1 MRWARWI
8 GSPDVTS
15 HDAPGGA
22 GKKRFVFDLAI
33 ALEPLGEGRHLAH
46 VDPRWNIAEAP
57 NGGYLLSMA
66 LTAIRAEVPHPHPFA
81 VSAHYPQRT
90 ANGPAEITTEVVRVG
105 RGSTTARATLFQE
118 GTARVLVTA
127 TFGDLDAM
135 RGPTAIQAERPTF
148 PPPDECVHAVGPV
161 APPFMQQFDLRL
173 TPETASW
180 AVSHPSGVAE
190 AAGWIRFADGR
201 EPDPD
206 CLPLMADSFP
216 PTVFNLMPAAWVP
229 TIELTV
235 HVRGRPTP
243 GWLQCRFR
251 TRYLIEGYLEEDGEI
266 WDSDGRLVALS
277 RQMARILA

>member
-1 MRWARWI
+1 
-8 GSPDVTS
+8 VTS
-15 HDAPGGA
+15 HDAAGA
-22 GKKRFVFDLAI
+22 TEGRRFVFDQAI
-33 ALEPLGEGRHLAH
+33 ELQALGEGRHRAR

-57 NGGYLLSMA
+57 NGGYLLCMA
-66 LTAIRAEVPHPHPFA
+66 LAAIGTRVPHPHPFA

-90 ANGPAEITTEVVRVG
+90 AIGDAEIATEVVRVG
-105 RGSTTARATLFQE
+105 RGSSTALATLSQD
-118 GTARVLVTA
+118 GSARVLVTA

-135 RGPTAIQAERPTF
+135 KGPTAIRADRPEF
-148 PPPDECVHAVGPV
+148 PPPDECIQAMGRA

-173 TPETASW
+173 TPETAAW

-201 EPDPD
+201 EPDPA

-235 HVRGRPTP
+235 HVRGRPRP

-266 WDSDGRLVALS
+266 WDSSGRLVALS

>member
-1 MRWARWI
+1 
-8 GSPDVTS
+8 VTS
-15 HDAPGGA
+15 QGTAGAPQGSGFAFDRAVTLDALGG
-22 GKKRFVFDLAI
+22 
-33 ALEPLGEGRHLAH
+33 GRYRGQ
-46 VDPRWNIAEAP
+46 VDPRWNIADAP

-66 LTAIRAEVPHPHPFA
+66 LAAIRAEVPHPHPFA

-90 ANGPAEITTEVVRVG
+90 AAGDADIATEVVRVG
-105 RGSTTARATLFQE
+105 RGSSTARATLSQE
-118 GTARVLVTA
+118 GSARMVATA
-127 TFGDLDAM
+127 TFGDLDAI
-135 RGPTAIQAERPTF
+135 RGPTAIQADRPEF
-148 PPPDECVHAVGPV
+148 HPPDECVAAVGPA
-161 APPFMQQFDLRL
+161 APPFLQQFDLRL
-173 TPETASW
+173 TPETAAW

-201 EPDPD
+201 EPDPA
-206 CLPLMADSFP
+206 CLPLMADAFP

-235 HVRGRPTP
+235 HVRGRPRP